1 MEYFIYI
8 GLFILLILGIFD
20 IFVGVG
26 NDAVNFMNSAIGSKA
41 AKFRTILWI
50 ATAGLIIGALSS
62 AGMMEIARMGIFNPQ
77 YFSFEDVLVIF
88 LAVMLTDIV
97 LLDAFNTNR
106 ISYLYN
112 RFHCVRTSWSIY
124 SCSRFYSIKR

>member
-8 GLFILLILGIFD
+8 GLFILLTLGIFD

-88 LAVMLTDIV
+88 
-97 LLDAFNTNR
+97 
-106 ISYLYN
+106 
-112 RFHCVRTSWSIY
+112 
-124 SCSRFYSIKR
+124 

>member
-8 GLFILLILGIFD
+8 GLFILLTLGHFD

-88 LAVMLTDIV
+88 
-97 LLDAFNTNR
+97 
-106 ISYLYN
+106 
-112 RFHCVRTSWSIY
+112 
-124 SCSRFYSIKR
+124 